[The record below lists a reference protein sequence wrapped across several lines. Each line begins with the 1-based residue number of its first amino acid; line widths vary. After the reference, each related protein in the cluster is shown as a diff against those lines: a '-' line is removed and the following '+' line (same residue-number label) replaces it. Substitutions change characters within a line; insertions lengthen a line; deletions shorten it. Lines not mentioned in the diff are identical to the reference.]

1 MDDIDLKLLASLKE
15 DAKRKYSDLADLL
28 NLSAPSVHARVK
40 KLEQLGVI
48 ESYTI
53 NLNSKMLG
61 AKLTAFVR
69 VTTEGVSCTDIPSS
83 FVPYP
88 EVEELHSVAGEESL
102 LLKVRTKDT
111 ESLDVLLDQIR
122 KIPGVRKTVTSI
134 VLGTRIDRGTN
145 PAAFHSNGSSSNG
158 SNGTNGSNGSNGSN
172 GTNGSSSPSV
182 AHNTNGAN
190 GSNGS
195 NAG

>member
-15 DAKRKYSDLADLL
+15 DAKRKYSDLAELL

-53 NLNSKMLG
+53 NLNPKMLG

-69 VTTEGVSCTDIPSS
+69 VTTEGVSCTDIPAS
-83 FVPYP
+83 FEPFA

-102 LLKVRTKDT
+102 LLKVRTRDT
-111 ESLDVLLDQIR
+111 EALDVFLDRIR

-145 PAAFHSNGSSSNG
+145 PAAFQSNGGNAGGGNS
-158 SNGTNGSNGSNGSN
+158 
-172 GTNGSSSPSV
+172 TNGSS
-182 AHNTNGAN
+182 NG
-190 GSNGS
+190 GSG
-195 NAG
+195 GD

>member
-48 ESYTI
+48 QSYTI
-53 NLNSKMLG
+53 KLNPKLLG

-69 VTTEGVSCTDIPSS
+69 VTTEGVACMDIPAS
-83 FVPYP
+83 FEPFA

-102 LLKVRTKDT
+102 LLKVRTRDT
-111 ESLDVLLDQIR
+111 ESLDVFLDQIR

-134 VLGTRIDRGTN
+134 VLGTRIDRGTDPTAFN
-145 PAAFHSNGSSSNG
+145 PSNGNGSNASNG
-158 SNGTNGSNGSNGSN
+158 SNG
-172 GTNGSSSPSV
+172 GTNGHGNVS
-182 AHNTNGAN
+182 GK
-190 GSNGS
+190 
-195 NAG
+195 

>member
-1 MDDIDLKLLASLKE
+1 MRTALVFSTRPVTQMDDIDLKLLASLKE

-53 NLNSKMLG
+53 NLNPKMLG

-69 VTTEGVSCTDIPSS
+69 VTTEGVSCADIPAS
-83 FVPYP
+83 FEPYP

-102 LLKVRTKDT
+102 LLKVRTRDT
-111 ESLDVLLDQIR
+111 ESLDILLDQIR

-134 VLGTRIDRGTN
+134 VLGTRIDRGTDPTAFN
-145 PAAFHSNGSSSNG
+145 PAANG
-158 SNGTNGSNGSNGSN
+158 
-172 GTNGSSSPSV
+172 
-182 AHNTNGAN
+182 NGAGHGHAN
-190 GSNGS
+190 DK
-195 NAG
+195 